1 MNRNYKNF
9 ETNKNQ
15 YGFKKKSSCKLAL
28 FCIKETF
35 IEYIEKQSECYMIS
49 LDAEKAFDKLW
60 HDGLFY
66 KLIKN
71 LEKESG

>member
-1 MNRNYKNF
+1 
-9 ETNKNQ
+9 
-15 YGFKKKSSCKLAL
+15 
-28 FCIKETF
+28 
-35 IEYIEKQSECYMIS
+35 MIS

-60 HDGLFY
+60 RDGLFY